1 MDDISKDIVLSK
13 QKWYAQIVYWAEGI
27 LKGTTMLHRKPHW
40 IATREIRILWEEGI
54 DQETVRIV
62 QEAIRER
69 LEEVG
74 LSNRGFRIQPYGT
87 GWRERGE
94 AVKMIDY
101 ISPALRS
108 GGVDHEK
115 LFQLSYDEP
124 YRRAEQHADVY
135 ILTKPFHD
143 DDDKASWGVAS
154 FGDGCMIISLS
165 GNRQRNRSFLR
176 NVVRHEMAHLLGQIL
191 HCNDLFTLEGTTY
204 DPTCNMHWEVPSG
217 KLCPKCQHYLKLWWE
232 VVRTHYGS

>member
-1 MDDISKDIVLSK
+1 MSDIGKDTVLSK
-13 QKWYAQIVYWAEGI
+13 QKWYAQIVYWAEGV
-27 LKGTTMLHRKPHW
+27 LKGTSPLHRKPHW
-40 IATREIRILWEEGI
+40 ISTREIRVLWEEGI
-54 DQETVRIV
+54 DQETVQIV

-94 AVKMIDY
+94 TVKMIDY
-101 ISPALRS
+101 ISPALQS
-108 GGVDHEK
+108 GGVDHKK

-143 DDDKASWGVAS
+143 DPESWGAAA
-154 FGDGCMIISLS
+154 FGDGCMILSLS
-165 GNRQRNRSFLR
+165 GSRQRSRSFLR
-176 NVVRHEMAHLLGQIL
+176 KIVLHETAHLLGQIL
-191 HCNDLFTLEGTTY
+191 HCDDLFTLEGTIY
-204 DPTCNMHWEVPSG
+204 DPSCNMHWAAPSN
-217 KLCPKCQHYLKLWWE
+217 KLCSKCQHYLELWWE
-232 VVRTHYGS
+232 VVRAHSSS